1 MESKKN
7 LEKEKEI
14 REKTS
19 SMAFNGKTNPR
30 EIYRER
36 EREREEQE
44 QEQERLEIGRRKWIG
59 MENHITRECNSN
71 KSNKPKTKKIG
82 ERASERASARER
94 RDEEEEEASE
104 RGEEESAASVRSHN
118 VKALVKEATVVAY

>member
-1 MESKKN
+1 VPYSYKFLQNPHTKK
-7 LEKEKEI
+7 LATWKARKTWKKKKKSEKKPQAWHSMGKQT
-14 REKTS
+14 RE
-19 SMAFNGKTNPR
+19 R
-30 EIYRER
+30 YRER

-104 RGEEESAASVRSHN
+104 GKR
-118 VKALVKEATVVAY
+118 KALLP